1 MLRQSESQEQV
12 NICLRELDQWIEVKQ
27 TPIQQ
32 ISYTKI
38 DDAIASFE
46 DLLHPLEPTQSKQQ
60 LLPDRAPQTNPFK
73 VQLKL
78 EDIIIHQMNDIQKIK
93 NQIHNRSK
101 QTRKTTQSNIPT
113 TNNQCFFIILLDL
126 LMYFTLL
133 LNYC

>member
-12 NICLRELDQWIEVKQ
+12 NICLRELDQQIEK
-27 TPIQQ
+27 
-32 ISYTKI
+32 SYTKM

-78 EDIIIHQMNDIQKIK
+78 EDIIIHQMN
-93 NQIHNRSK
+93 
-101 QTRKTTQSNIPT
+101 
-113 TNNQCFFIILLDL
+113 
-126 LMYFTLL
+126 
-133 LNYC
+133 